1 MENWRLKET
10 LLLLNLCG
18 LKRQRNC
25 GYVLNRC
32 LGMSSPYMP
41 IAIRVM
47 EVLGGLGVHGREQ
60 RRFTRRRKEES
71 EIRKKTQ
78 DSQSTKK

>member
-1 MENWRLKET
+1 
-10 LLLLNLCG
+10 
-18 LKRQRNC
+18 
-25 GYVLNRC
+25 
-32 LGMSSPYMP
+32 MP